1 MVNTLNSSN
10 AIRKQA
16 DKMWKICILFVKCSI
31 TKMLPSSTSDNPNTS
46 INHKRNLFEEK
57 CIAFKKSILDISRHS
72 FYTSLHENIEIKKSI
87 TKGHYPTITE
97 NKDAFEILGV
107 EEPIAYIVFDPQE
120 YQWRRLPSSSKRY
133 LGTRAQLN

>member
-1 MVNTLNSSN
+1 MP
-10 AIRKQA
+10 
-16 DKMWKICILFVKCSI
+16 
-31 TKMLPSSTSDNPNTS
+31 PSSTSDNPNTS

-57 CIAFKKSILDISRHS
+57 CNAFKKSILDISRHS